1 MKIDSND
8 LIQILPYS
16 ISTDENVR
24 NIAKALNGNL
34 NDTTALIRNV
44 LIYSRID
51 ELDDALLDSL
61 AWQFHI
67 DAYDATYTLSQKR
80 QLVKDAIKDHFYKG
94 TPYALEAALS
104 IISDAE
110 MEEWFDYGASPYHFR
125 VHLKRM
131 PKNANEYGKVDSICK
146 STKNVR
152 SWCDG
157 VQCDV
162 GVNWSIYVGGAKQIK
177 KSITIYQKGGDEQS
191 NAVEWYAGVAAKY
204 REEENLYSERRQ
216 VVTATSCAGG
226 VVRIRKTQEVRST

>member
-34 NDTTALIRNV
+34 NDTTALMRNA

-51 ELDDALLDSL
+51 ELGDALLDSL

-67 DAYDATYTLSQKR
+67 DTYDATYTLTPKR

-94 TPYALEAALS
+94 TPYALKAALS

-110 MEEWFDYGASPYHFR
+110 MEEWFDYGAAPYHFR

-157 VQCDV
+157 IQCDV
-162 GVNWSIYVGGAKQIK
+162 SADWNIYVGGAKQVK
-177 KSITIYQKGGDEQS
+177 KSIAIYPMGTDEEPMG
-191 NAVEWYAGVAAKY
+191 ATWYTGIAAKY
-204 REEENLYSERRQ
+204 GEDLSLY
-216 VVTATSCAGG
+216 
-226 VVRIRKTQEVRST
+226 KK